1 MIVTRNNWL
10 LGHMIF
16 WLFVLIFTMSIPEM
30 RQNANCW
37 HVAVPFGLPKLAI
50 FLALSPLLLQSFIW
64 ILQRK
69 YDQLPEASIKYQ
81 FASHYIVGYCGIAIV
96 SLLANQSP
104 LYANCF

>member
-37 HVAVPFGLPKLAI
+37 HVAVPFGLPKLRHI
-50 FLALSPLLLQSFIW
+50 PSSF
-64 ILQRK
+64 
-69 YDQLPEASIKYQ
+69 SIVVAEFYLD
-81 FASHYIVGYCGIAIV
+81 FAKKIRSTARGINQV
-96 SLLANQSP
+96 SIR
-104 LYANCF
+104 